1 MAQFLIFAAKTNKMR
16 ILFALFVLLSF
27 SSNGQDAKAQAVL
40 DKLSTKIKSQKSFYV
55 EFSAN
60 IKNAA
65 SGTNESETGKGW
77 VKGEKYY
84 ASYGENTIISNG
96 IKTWTIVKED
106 KSVYETDANE
116 DDGESM
122 NPKKLMTIWESG
134 FKNKYDKEDK
144 LNNEAV
150 HIIDLFPKNA
160 GKVQYHTI
168 ILYISKA
175 TNELKKAIMKSKDG
189 TVMTYSLNKF
199 TSNAP
204 VEDTKFVFD
213 IKKYPGYTLVK
224 D

>member
-1 MAQFLIFAAKTNKMR
+1 MR
-16 ILFALFVLLSF
+16 FLLSLCLLLSLNSF
-27 SSNGQDAKAQAVL
+27 GQDAKAQAIL
-40 DKLSTKIKSQKSFYV
+40 DKLSTKIKGQKSFYV

-60 IKNAA
+60 VKNSA

-96 IKTWTIVKED
+96 IKTWTIVKDD

-122 NPKKLMTIWESG
+122 NPKKLMTVWETG
-134 FKNKYDKEDK
+134 FKNKYQKEDQ
-144 LNNEAV
+144 LNNESV
-150 HIIDLFPKNA
+150 HVIDLFPKNA

-168 ILYISKA
+168 ILYISKG
-175 TNELKKAIMKSKDG
+175 TNDLKKAIMKAKDG
-189 TVMTYSLNKF
+189 TVMTYSLTKF
-199 TSNAP
+199 TSNAS

-213 IKKYPGYTLVK
+213 MKKYPGYTLVK